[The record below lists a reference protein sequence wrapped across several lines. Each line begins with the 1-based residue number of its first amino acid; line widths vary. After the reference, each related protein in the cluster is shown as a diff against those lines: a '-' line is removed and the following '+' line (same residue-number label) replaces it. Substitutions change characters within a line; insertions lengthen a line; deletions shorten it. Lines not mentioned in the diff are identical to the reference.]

1 MMMMLKL
8 VRDDLDLLWRLRG
21 VGAEDFNG
29 IAKDA
34 LEDLIFAPNSGKIE
48 SNDRA
53 IEHLK
58 GAWQLRPNKE
68 TWRAG
73 MSYHIVVDS
82 GSTFTD
88 VIVADAEGPLTGDKA
103 LPMPEL
109 WCRRSTMCI
118 SAATL

>member
-21 VGAEDFNG
+21 VGAEDFDG

-34 LEDLIFAPNSGKIE
+34 LEDLTFASNSRKIE

-58 GAWQLRPNKE
+58 GAWRLRPNKE
-68 TWRAG
+68 T
-73 MSYHIVVDS
+73 
-82 GSTFTD
+82 
-88 VIVADAEGPLTGDKA
+88 
-103 LPMPEL
+103 
-109 WCRRSTMCI
+109 
-118 SAATL
+118 

>member
-1 MMMMLKL
+1 MMMLKL

-58 GAWQLRPNKE
+58 GAW
-68 TWRAG
+68 
-73 MSYHIVVDS
+73 
-82 GSTFTD
+82 
-88 VIVADAEGPLTGDKA
+88 
-103 LPMPEL
+103 
-109 WCRRSTMCI
+109 
-118 SAATL
+118 